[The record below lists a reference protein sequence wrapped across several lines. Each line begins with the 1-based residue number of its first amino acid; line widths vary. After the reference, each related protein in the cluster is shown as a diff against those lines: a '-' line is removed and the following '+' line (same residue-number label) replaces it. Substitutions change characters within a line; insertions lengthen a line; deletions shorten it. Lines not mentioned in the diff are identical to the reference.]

1 MLEPVEFVT
10 RYSSNPF
17 PCAAAMGSEGAILCH
32 VLYAWALSFGVDQNG
47 DLDVQDG
54 GDAPDGP
61 IDLVAVGQGE
71 TKREGDR
78 QIRKEK
84 LMKVLEVIL
93 KQIDDCGVLRKP
105 TWDGVRSLLLILP
118 LTECEP
124 SVSFD

>member
-1 MLEPVEFVT
+1 
-10 RYSSNPF
+10 
-17 PCAAAMGSEGAILCH
+17 MGSEGAILCH